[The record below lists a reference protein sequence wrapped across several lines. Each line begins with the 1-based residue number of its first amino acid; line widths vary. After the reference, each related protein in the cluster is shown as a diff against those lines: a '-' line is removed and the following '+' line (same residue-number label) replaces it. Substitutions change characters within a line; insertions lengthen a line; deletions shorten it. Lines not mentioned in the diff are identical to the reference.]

1 MSSSTHLGIGTYML
15 SRLNQ
20 VVLFNEVAITSNK
33 MLDTV
38 EIPSIGTIGIEQT
51 ELTGLGLLHKSN

>member
-20 VVLFNEVAITSNK
+20 VVLFNAVAITSYK

-38 EIPSIGTIGIEQT
+38 EIPSIRTNGIEQA

>member
-20 VVLFNEVAITSNK
+20 VILFNEVAITSNK

-51 ELTGLGLLHKSN
+51 ELTGLGLLRKSN

>member
-1 MSSSTHLGIGTYML
+1 MSYSTHLGIGTYML